1 MLRILR
7 DSDRDLIDQGTIQQQ
22 CRMTIHG
29 SLSFEKVHL
38 YIRTV
43 VTPVKLKSNI
53 LSFAQKAHTKT
64 PMLLCAKNWQAAE
77 P

>member
-29 SLSFEKVHL
+29 SLPFEKVHL
-38 YIRTV
+38 YIRTF
-43 VTPVKLKSNI
+43 VTPVKPSI
-53 LSFAQKAHTKT
+53 LSFAQKARTET
-64 PMLLCAKNWQAAE
+64 PMLLCAKN
-77 P
+77 